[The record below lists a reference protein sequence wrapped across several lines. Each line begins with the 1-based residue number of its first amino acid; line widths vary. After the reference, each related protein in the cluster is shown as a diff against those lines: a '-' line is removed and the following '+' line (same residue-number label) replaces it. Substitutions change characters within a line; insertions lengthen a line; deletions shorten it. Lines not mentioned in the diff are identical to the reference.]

1 MAENEYVIVLRNDT
15 PQEDKKKKA
24 VADNKDN
31 IGKSEKTGLESLEKY
46 VKPMAMIGYAK
57 SLAERL
63 GGSYVNTVTLRTGYE
78 EKQQRAQMYLSLA
91 SRGANI
97 LMSIGAGAM
106 VGNVPGAIAGAV
118 IGIANEGINMAIRQ
132 NEINI
137 ARQQESTTIF
147 LNQIRMGAGSRREG
161 RT

>member
-1 MAENEYVIVLRNDT
+1 MENNEYVIVLRNET
-15 PQEDKKKKA
+15 PQEDEKKKA

-31 IGKSEKTGLESLEKY
+31 IGKSKKTGLESLEKY
-46 VKPMAMIGYAK
+46 AKPMAMIGYAK
-57 SLAERL
+57 NLAERF
-63 GGSYVNTVTLRTGYE
+63 GGAYVNTVTLRTGYE
-78 EKQQRAQMYLSLA
+78 EKQQREQMYLNLA

-118 IGIANEGINMAIRQ
+118 MSIASEGINMAIRQ
-132 NEINI
+132 NEINM
-137 ARQQESTTIF
+137 ARQQESTAIF
-147 LNQIRMGAGSRREG
+147 LNQVRMGAGNRREG

>member
-1 MAENEYVIVLRNDT
+1 MENNEYVIVLRNET
-15 PQEDKKKKA
+15 PQEDEKRKA

-31 IGKSEKTGLESLEKY
+31 IGKGEKTGLQSLEKY
-46 VKPMAMIGYAK
+46 GKPMAMIGYAK
-57 SLAERL
+57 SLAERF

-78 EKQQRAQMYLSLA
+78 EKQQREQMYLSLA

-106 VGNVPGAIAGAV
+106 IGNVPGAIAGAV

-132 NEINI
+132 NEINM
-137 ARQQESTTIF
+137 ARQQESTAIF
-147 LNQIRMGAGSRREG
+147 LNQIRMGAGNRREG